1 MGQGTGKKE
10 NPPQVVQMKT
20 LQCKGHLRIKEA
32 SKKDGEGPRNFTVSR
47 PKGIRSASVFS
58 GTVIMEAKC

>member
-1 MGQGTGKKE
+1 
-10 NPPQVVQMKT
+10 MKT
-20 LQCKGHLRIKEA
+20 LQCKGHLRIKKA